1 MKAVRKKIGIYGGTF
16 NPIHVGHI
24 QIARTMTE
32 RGIVD
37 EVWMMISPLNPFK
50 QGSTDILPDNMR
62 LALTEK
68 ALEGEE
74 RIVASDYEFHL
85 QLPSYTWN
93 TLQNLSRDYP
103 DCDFTL
109 VIGADNWAS
118 FDRWSHPEEIIENYK
133 IAVYPRR
140 GYDIDE
146 SSLPQNVTTVSMP
159 LIDVSSTDI
168 RQRIR
173 KGLSVRKLLPKSII
187 DDCKKLYLRKL
198 KTQN

>member
-68 ALEGEE
+68 ALEGED

-85 QLPSYTWN
+85 PLPSYTWN

-140 GYDIDE
+140 DYDIDE
-146 SSLPQNVTTVSMP
+146 SSLPQNVTIVSMP

-187 DDCKKLYLRKL
+187 DDCKKLYLREH
-198 KTQN
+198 KTKN